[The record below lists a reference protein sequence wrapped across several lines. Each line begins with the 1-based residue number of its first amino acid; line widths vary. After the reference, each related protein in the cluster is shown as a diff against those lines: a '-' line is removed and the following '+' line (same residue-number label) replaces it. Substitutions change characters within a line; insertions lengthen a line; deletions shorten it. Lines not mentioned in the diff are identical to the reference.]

1 MTLKS
6 ACKHDGLNKILIIGY
21 FIFYRSHVI
30 NDSRTWRID
39 MSSFRLHGW
48 IDLKINVFKKN
59 EGRI

>member
-6 ACKHDGLNKILIIGY
+6 ACKHDGLNKILIIVY

-48 IDLKINVFKKN
+48 IDLKINVF
-59 EGRI
+59 